1 MAMVVNLSD
10 IHVRQYTLNKD
21 LLQLQSVLVDK
32 LRLGIFIADN
42 YDPNVYSEK
51 GFRFHSIITDLIY
64 YSNMARM
71 MYEVFSKVELTL
83 SLPFQT
89 EKR

>member
-1 MAMVVNLSD
+1 MVVNLSD

-51 GFRFHSIITDLIY
+51 GFRFSFHNYRSYLLFKYGENDVRSILK
-64 YSNMARM
+64 S
-71 MYEVFSKVELTL
+71 
-83 SLPFQT
+83 
-89 EKR
+89 